1 MPLVL
6 RQGRDDTGHPLL
18 VASHRLHVPI
28 VSFLLEQALS
38 TRQRGTVHPY
48 TGDNMTVADLKGAGA
63 WAARQRKPSRAP
75 LTTLTRALFRAR

>member
-28 VSFLLEQALS
+28 VRFLLSQALS

-48 TGDNMTVADLKGAGA
+48 TGDNMTVADLKGVSLDVLG
-63 WAARQRKPSRAP
+63 RA
-75 LTTLTRALFRAR
+75 TSGNFYSLFARARRPE